1 MEKITKAEFKIR
13 RDECIRGML
22 KRLLLDIEKTILVDP
37 KELLVA
43 ETALDFYKCGLE
55 HAGMSSKEI
64 ETIKTEAK
72 YEIKRSII

>member
-13 RDECIRGML
+13 RD
-22 KRLLLDIEKTILVDP
+22 
-37 KELLVA
+37 